1 MIGKNVTTIG
11 IRLILLALAF
21 SLSCSAAQKSSAPKT
36 SAQAVTSTVCHRRV
50 QELGNITD
58 DQMREWP
65 QSELLATRKLLETC
79 LAKFESSFSRNETL
93 ITNSWDDDLAALL
106 QMPPMRGPERRAAS
120 EQRLEAQERAA
131 AEKEEENKMLKSG
144 SVELY
149 PLDIGATF
157 TFDLSGKNECFA
169 ESTQKLDCKPSGVF
183 FAAIAGQRGHE
194 YLVGCKEDFGDD
206 TCMGIRTGTYTIT
219 VHGRTMTV
227 WNSGMA
233 KVNIQTGKTI
243 SRLTPVFSILSQLK

>member
-1 MIGKNVTTIG
+1 
-11 IRLILLALAF
+11 LAF
-21 SLSCSAAQKSSAPKT
+21 SIPCFAAQKSSAPRT
-36 SAQAVTSTVCHRRV
+36 STQAVSSTVCHRRV
-50 QELGNITD
+50 QELGDITD
-58 DQMREWP
+58 DQMRGWP
-65 QSELLATRKLLETC
+65 HSELLATRKFLETC

-93 ITNSWDDDLAALL
+93 IINSWDDDLAALL
-106 QMPPMRGPERRAAS
+106 QMPPMRGPGRREAS

-144 SVELY
+144 SVDLY

-157 TFDLSGKNECFA
+157 TFDLSGKNECTA

-194 YLVGCKEDFGDD
+194 YLVGCKEDFTDD

-219 VHGRTMTV
+219 VHGHTMTV

-243 SRLTPVFSILSQLK
+243 SRLTPVFSVLTQLK